1 MENQPKYVFNKMM
14 ETDFFSQWLGIE
26 LIEISKG
33 KCVLEMIVRKEM
45 LNGFAIL
52 HGGVSFALADSCLA
66 FSSNSYN
73 KLSVSLSVS
82 MTYAKPAKE
91 GDTIIAT
98 ATELSLT
105 NKTATYDVVIS
116 NKNTGETVS
125 LFRGTVY
132 RTSKTVVEERK

>member
-1 MENQPKYVFNKMM
+1 MQNIPKSVFDKMM
-14 ETDFFSQWLGIE
+14 ETDYFSQWLDIR
-26 LIEISKG
+26 LIEISNG
-33 KCVLEMIVRKEM
+33 KCVLEMTVRKEM

-52 HGGVSFALADSCLA
+52 HGGVTFALADSCLA
-66 FSSNSYN
+66 FASNSYN

-116 NKNTGETVS
+116 NKKTSETIS

-132 RTSKTVVEERK
+132 RTSREVV